1 MKKLFITI
9 MAICFLMITA
19 IVSEAASL
27 TNTVSNQIAVV
38 IVGSADYKTKEFLNL
53 TKDYF
58 KPIDKSSVI
67 TVLSGKDVQNKYQK
81 YWFDKGLIEEG
92 TPTKEDFVEFVNYSG
107 YNKVIYLVIK
117 DSVLEQHGR
126 KKGKDRSRIS
136 LSVNAFIV
144 DRNNI
149 LESTSSTNDEDSKTS
164 ELRAR
169 RGAFKQCVKEISEEF
184 NPLLK

>member
-9 MAICFLMITA
+9 MAICLLMTTA

-81 YWFDKGLIEEG
+81 YWFDKGLIDEG

-117 DSVLEQHGR
+117 DSVRTAWQKE
-126 KKGKDRSRIS
+126 GKRSFPYFTQR
-136 LSVNAFIV
+136 
-144 DRNNI
+144 
-149 LESTSSTNDEDSKTS
+149 
-164 ELRAR
+164 
-169 RGAFKQCVKEISEEF
+169 
-184 NPLLK
+184 